1 MKIHCP
7 KSIPF
12 EKIADIVALINSVY
26 TLTEGSIFETNYA
39 RTNIEEIEGLIQEKN
54 LLVAQ
59 EGEEIMGV
67 VKVGR
72 LDKGRATFGML
83 SVRKS
88 HWGKGIGRQLVQAC
102 EDFARENN
110 CSYLQIEI
118 LRSHEI
124 PMLHK
129 DRLYTWY
136 KKMGYQFQQEIPVEE
151 MYPDIVPQMVHPG
164 IIQVFLKELT
174 CP

>member
-1 MKIHCP
+1 MKVHCP
-7 KSIPF
+7 LFIHP
-12 EKIADIVALINSVY
+12 EKVGKIVALINSVY
-26 TLTEGSIFETNYA
+26 TLTEGSIFEPNYV
-39 RTNIEEIEGLIQEKN
+39 RTHVEEIERLIKRGN

-72 LDKGRATFGML
+72 LDKEIATFGML

-88 HWGKGIGRQLVQAC
+88 YWGKGIGRQLVQAC

-136 KKMGYQFQQEIPVEE
+136 EKMGYQFQKEIPVED
-151 MYPDIVPQMVHPG
+151 MYPDIVPQMIHKG
-164 IIQVFLKELT
+164 LIQVFLKKLGA
-174 CP
+174 